1 MREERV
7 EFFSDS
13 GGASVRL
20 RGFLRTPDDA
30 AGRPYPAVVQ
40 GPGWLGLADAQ
51 TYVPWHQGLTAAG
64 YAVLGFDYRGFG
76 DSEGER
82 GWIRPDWQLQD
93 LLNAITYLATR
104 PDVDH
109 RRLGTF
115 GIGGTGGGNAILA
128 AAADERIRAVVA
140 QSVVADGRDWLHRM
154 RREYEWVAY
163 LQRVAADGQRW
174 VLEGHGETVNPRE
187 DLMVETPERRDIGPK
202 KDVDARMPTEF
213 YLRSAEYLL
222 RYRPIDVVHKL
233 APRAALLMTSVIDD
247 VVTPADHAQA
257 LYDRAGAPKKLVYQ
271 TDTTHYRSYTQNYAA
286 LMQIIVDWYDR
297 YLKPDGPIEVHQ
309 AEPDEQIVYVQRPAE
324 TPTCKVMA

>member
-7 EFFSDS
+7 EFYSDS
-13 GGASVRL
+13 AGASVRL
-20 RGFLRTPDDA
+20 RGFLRTPDDRSA
-30 AGRPYPAVVQ
+30 APYPAVVQ
-40 GPGWLGLADAQ
+40 GPGWLGLAGAQ
-51 TYVPWHQGLTAAG
+51 TYAPWHEGLTAAG
-64 YAVLGFDYRGFG
+64 YAVLAFDYRGFG
-76 DSEGER
+76 DSDGER

-93 LLNAITYLATR
+93 ILNAITYLSLRSDIDA
-104 PDVDH
+104 

-115 GIGGTGGGNAILA
+115 GIGGTGGGNAIMA

-140 QSVVADGRDWLHRM
+140 QSVVAEGRDWLHRM

-163 LQRVAADGQRW
+163 LRRVEEDSRRW
-174 VLEGHGETVNPRE
+174 IVEGTGEKVNPRE

-213 YLRSAEYLL
+213 YLRSADYLL
-222 RYRPIDVVHKL
+222 RYRPIDVVDKL
-233 APRAALLMTSVIDD
+233 SPRAALLMTSVVDD

-271 TDTTHYRSYTQNYAA
+271 TDTTHYRSYTQNYAV

-297 YLKPDGPIEVHQ
+297 YLKPDGPIQVRQ
-309 AEPDEQIVYVQRPAE
+309 AEHLEEIAYLHRPCERPAND
-324 TPTCKVMA
+324 